1 MMFQVIGT
9 PPCSAA
15 RATNQPEATETFAI
29 GGCRIPYESHRGEE
43 GNLQLAQAGSS
54 KESRHLPSLRKDLLV
69 LTIFHSLL
77 ISLSFSVAASHVGHG
92 IVPNSRTNSTAVR
105 VFSFERA
112 ISWANQDFFVSEITG
127 PASLHVQTRFDRPA
141 RAAFSMIVTVPQ
153 IHQFSIGLE
162 LEPDINTQLEWCGY
176 KQTYRTSDSIDYEF
190 NPRGWLTDSWKIK
203 KGRLLAEDYVWER
216 NRMGLA
222 GPIKDKQGR
231 QVAHFHAR
239 TWGQQWVAMS
249 WHSKVPHATT
259 YTIET
264 NDEIPIEYL
273 VGLFTV
279 AIVRMDKCG
288 R

>member
-54 KESRHLPSLRKDLLV
+54 KEIQGHDDN
-69 LTIFHSLL
+69 
-77 ISLSFSVAASHVGHG
+77 LSFSVAASHVGHG

-162 LEPDINTQLEWCGY
+162 QLEPDIN
-176 KQTYRTSDSIDYEF
+176 TYRTSDSIDYEF